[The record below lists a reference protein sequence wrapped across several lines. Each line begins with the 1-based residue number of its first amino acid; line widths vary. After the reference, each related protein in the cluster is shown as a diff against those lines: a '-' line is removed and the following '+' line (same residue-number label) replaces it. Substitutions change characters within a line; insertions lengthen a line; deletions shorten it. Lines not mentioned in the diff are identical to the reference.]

1 MKKKFKKGDVLVV
14 KSLNKGRN
22 TGINWMNRADLG
34 IGDIALVIT
43 NWEKDMPFDVD
54 VQFELPERRITS
66 HCYLL
71 PAENFIKIGEL

>member
-1 MKKKFKKGDVLVV
+1 MLVV

-34 IGDIALVIT
+34 IGDITLVIT

-54 VQFELPERRITS
+54 VQFELPKANNLS
-66 HCYLL
+66 LL
-71 PAENFIKIGEL
+71 SFAQKLH